1 MLVHWGL
8 ILGWVYTSVIPR
20 APLKINLKKCEWARP
35 ASPPLPEIESKYHHH
50 NLCLVFFKM
59 THKLSAG
66 KGFQS
71 PNVVFFKKSEVT
83 ERNTKAVKRIKTV
96 FITILVT
103 IGSFLCIFG
112 FLLVSTG
119 LCRLWK
125 FCRNFWT
132 IYIYIW
138 LYAYAPIFNDAS
150 AQKRDVFE
158 IISSQFELSF

>member
-1 MLVHWGL
+1 MTFKLSQFEGAQNGL
-8 ILGWVYTSVIPR
+8 TCKQGAHR
-20 APLKINLKKCEWARP
+20 AFVRWARP

-132 IYIYIW
+132 IYIYDCT
-138 LYAYAPIFNDAS
+138 LTRLFLMMRALKS
-150 AQKRDVFE
+150 VTCLK
-158 IISSQFELSF
+158 